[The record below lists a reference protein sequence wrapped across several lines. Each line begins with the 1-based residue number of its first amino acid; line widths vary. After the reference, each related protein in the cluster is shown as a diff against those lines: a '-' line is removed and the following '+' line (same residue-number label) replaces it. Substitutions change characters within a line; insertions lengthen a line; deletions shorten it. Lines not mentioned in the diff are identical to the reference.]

1 MSIDDAEMIQ
11 NEFKS
16 KLNDLRKY
24 SAREQEYIEAK
35 NNLLKNVNN
44 FYKGRK
50 IIIRKK
56 QA

>member
-11 NEFKS
+11 NEFNS